1 MSLRALRLATLLA
14 LFFSLTGTP
23 AHAQSAAT
31 AQYFVAELV
40 GRAGVMVRD
49 TALSPL
55 DRRERFRT
63 LLDARFDVPE
73 IARYVLGRHW
83 EAASESEREDFTAAF
98 ADYMVAIY
106 APRIAA
112 YGDAAFTVI
121 GQRPGGEGERAGAV
135 VVSSWV
141 ERVADAPLSVEWRA
155 ARVADA
161 YKITDVIV
169 SGVSL
174 MQIKRAEIASV
185 VDWSDGQ
192 LAALLAGATTLIR
205 CG

>member
-1 MSLRALRLATLLA
+1 MSLRVARLAALLA

-40 GRAGVMVRD
+40 GRAGVVIRD
-49 TALSPL
+49 AALSPL
-55 DRRERFRT
+55 DRRERFRA
-63 LLDARFDVPE
+63 LVVQRFDVPE

-83 EAASESEREDFTAAF
+83 EAASETERADFILAF

-121 GQRPGGEGERAGAV
+121 GQRDDGTSAV
-135 VVSSWV
+135 IVSSS
-141 ERVADAPLSVEWRA
+141 VARPDDAPLPVEWRA
-155 ARVADA
+155 SRVADA

-174 MQIKRAEIASV
+174 MKIKRAEIGSV
-185 VDWSDGQ
+185 IDFSDGR
-192 LAALLAGATTLIR
+192 LPALLTGATTLIR